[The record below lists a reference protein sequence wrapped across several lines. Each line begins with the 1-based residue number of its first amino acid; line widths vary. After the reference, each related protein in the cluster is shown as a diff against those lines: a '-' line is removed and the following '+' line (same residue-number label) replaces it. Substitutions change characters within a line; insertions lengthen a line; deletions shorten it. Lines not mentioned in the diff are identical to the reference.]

1 VKRDQLLLL
10 TSMVQFALFAP
21 LAWWAHKHPQ
31 PPVEVGMTHLL
42 QKKQPAFL
50 HDATLVLSTLS
61 GSAVLLNI
69 LVVPTALVLWK
80 RHLRL
85 EAVMTLGISWA
96 SALVRI
102 VIKEVVD
109 RPRPSPLLVHTT
121 KRSRKTSFP
130 SGHVASSVGFWGWL
144 FALGMLLRKE
154 APRWQKGWLSLP
166 LLFVVLVGPSR
177 MYLGDH
183 WLTDVL
189 GGYLFGGGWLCFS
202 LRLYLKLEGK
212 RCRYD
217 HWPTPGSELSMPCGP
232 TIPALLSRTVDPLG
246 QDRP

>member
-1 VKRDQLLLL
+1 MKRDQLLLL
-10 TSMVQFALFAP
+10 LSSVQFALFAP
-21 LAWWAHKHPQ
+21 LALWAHKHPQ

-85 EAVMTLGISWA
+85 EAMMTLGISWT

-102 VIKEVVD
+102 VIKEVID

-121 KRSRKTSFP
+121 KRSRRTSFP

-144 FALGMLLRKE
+144 FALGMFLRKE
-154 APRWQKGWLSLP
+154 NRRWQKG
-166 LLFVVLVGPSR
+166 
-177 MYLGDH
+177 
-183 WLTDVL
+183 
-189 GGYLFGGGWLCFS
+189 
-202 LRLYLKLEGK
+202 
-212 RCRYD
+212 
-217 HWPTPGSELSMPCGP
+217 
-232 TIPALLSRTVDPLG
+232 
-246 QDRP
+246 

>member
-1 VKRDQLLLL
+1 MKRDQLLLL
-10 TSMVQFALFAP
+10 LSSVQFALFAP
-21 LAWWAHKHPQ
+21 VAWWAHKHPQ
-31 PPVEVGMTHLL
+31 PPVEVGITHLL

-50 HDATLVLSTLS
+50 YSATLILSTLA
-61 GSAVLLNI
+61 GSAALLNI

-85 EAVMTLGISWA
+85 EAIMTLGISWA

-102 VIKEVVD
+102 AIKEVVD

-154 APRWQKGWLSLP
+154 NRQLQKGWLSLP

-177 MYLGDH
+177 VYLGDH
-183 WLTDVL
+183 WLTDVV

-202 LRLYLKLEGK
+202 LRLYLRLRQSGGWESLE
-212 RCRYD
+212 
-217 HWPTPGSELSMPCGP
+217 T
-232 TIPALLSRTVDPLG
+232 
-246 QDRP
+246 

>member
-10 TSMVQFALFAP
+10 TSTVNFALFAP
-21 LAWWAHKHPQ
+21 LLWWGHKHPQ
-31 PPVEVGMTHLL
+31 PPIEVGITHIW
-42 QKKQPAFL
+42 QKKQSAFL
-50 HDATLVLSTLS
+50 HAATIVLSTIS

-85 EAVMTLGISWA
+85 EAMMTLGISWT
-96 SALVRI
+96 SALVRM

-130 SGHVASSVGFWGWL
+130 SGHVASSLAFWGWL
-144 FALGMLLRKE
+144 FTLGMLLMKE
-154 APRWQKGWLSLP
+154 NRRWQKGWLSLP

-177 MYLGDH
+177 IYLGDH
-183 WLTDVL
+183 WLTDVV
-189 GGYLFGGGWLCFS
+189 GGYLFGGGWLS
-202 LRLYLKLEGK
+202 LSLWLYLRLREKV
-212 RCRYD
+212 
-217 HWPTPGSELSMPCGP
+217 S
-232 TIPALLSRTVDPLG
+232 
-246 QDRP
+246 

>member
-1 VKRDQLLLL
+1 MKRDRLLLL
-10 TSMVQFALFAP
+10 LSTVQFALFAP

-31 PPVEVGMTHLL
+31 PPVEVGMTHLF
-42 QKKQPAFL
+42 QKKHSAFL
-50 HDATLVLSTLS
+50 HDATLVVSTLS

-69 LVVPTALVLWK
+69 LAVPTALVLWK

-85 EAVMTLGISWA
+85 EAMMTVGISWT

-121 KRSRKTSFP
+121 KQSRKTSFP

-154 APRWQKGWLSLP
+154 NRQWQKGLLSLP
-166 LLFVVLVGPSR
+166 LLFVFLVGPSR
-177 MYLGDH
+177 VYLGDH
-183 WLTDVL
+183 WLTDVV

-202 LRLYLKLEGK
+202 LRLYLSLREK
-212 RCRYD
+212 
-217 HWPTPGSELSMPCGP
+217 SVS
-232 TIPALLSRTVDPLG
+232 LLAED
-246 QDRP
+246 

>member
-10 TSMVQFALFAP
+10 TSTVNFALFAP
-21 LAWWAHKHPQ
+21 LLWWGHKHPQ
-31 PPVEVGMTHLL
+31 PPIEVGITHIW
-42 QKKQPAFL
+42 QKKQSAFL
-50 HDATLVLSTLS
+50 HAATIVLSTIS

-85 EAVMTLGISWA
+85 EAMMTLGISWT
-96 SALVRI
+96 SALVRM

-130 SGHVASSVGFWGWL
+130 SGHVASSLGFWGWL
-144 FALGMLLRKE
+144 FALGMLVMKE
-154 APRWQKGWLSLP
+154 NRRWQKGLLSLP

-177 MYLGDH
+177 IYLGDH
-183 WLTDVL
+183 WLTDVV
-189 GGYLFGGGWLCFS
+189 GGYLFGGGWLS
-202 LRLYLKLEGK
+202 LSLWLYLRLREKGVLTREQ
-212 RCRYD
+212 
-217 HWPTPGSELSMPCGP
+217 S
-232 TIPALLSRTVDPLG
+232 SRESST
-246 QDRP
+246 